1 MCTQLLFLD
10 FDGVLHPVGA
20 SSAVFSRL
28 HLPEALTGCRWV
40 ALDDVAGWFREG
52 ANHPNLVLCQSG
64 VGLTAA
70 EITKVRKL
78 LA

>member
-20 SSAVFSRL
+20 SSAVFSG
-28 HLPEALTGCRWV
+28 LPLLEALTGCRWV
-40 ALDDVAGWFREG
+40 ALDDGAGWFREG
-52 ANHPNLVLCQSG
+52 ANHPSLVLCQSE
-64 VGLTAA
+64 VDLTAA
-70 EITKVRKL
+70 EIIKVRKL